1 MLEFRNYQAQ
11 TYTLD
16 YIALMAVLAWYE
28 DIANEVY
35 LDKICDAWAVYDEQE
50 IRDVFMFIDNEP
62 LEDMIGTIGSYE
74 YEIIPLDDDRFVIGD
89 PALIKESISC

>member
-1 MLEFRNYQAQ
+1 MMEFRNYEAQ

-16 YIALMAVLAWYE
+16 YKALMAVLAWYD
-28 DIANEVY
+28 DIANEIY

-50 IRDVFMFIDNEP
+50 IRDTFMFVDDEP
-62 LEDMIGTIGSYE
+62 IENMIGIIGSYE

-89 PALIKESISC
+89 PALIKESICS

>member
-1 MLEFRNYQAQ
+1 MRIPPTTYSLCSLRWGAPAQ
-11 TYTLD
+11 FD
-16 YIALMAVLAWYE
+16 
-28 DIANEVY
+28 EVY